1 MKKSNYSGFYK
12 LSVEERLDEVVKFA
26 NLDKEDI
33 KNIKN
38 TDALDISKADNMVE
52 NVIGRF
58 TLPMGVALNFKI
70 NDKDYIIP
78 MVSEEASVIAAAS
91 NAAKLARS
99 SGGFYTSNTGSIMI
113 AQIQIVG
120 VKDVNYTRMVIY
132 ENKEKILK
140 ICNDIDPVLV
150 KFGGGALD
158 IDVRVIE
165 TNFENMVILHLKVN
179 TLDAMGANAVNTMAE
194 AVAPFIET
202 ITGGT
207 VYLRILSNLA
217 IERLVRARTKIK
229 KEELGGEEVVDKI
242 ILAYTFAEADPFR
255 ATTHNKGIM
264 NGISAVV
271 LATGNDTRAIEAG
284 AHAYASITGSYK
296 PLTKWE
302 KDNNGD
308 LVGTIELPLAL
319 GLVGGAT
326 KIHPTAKTVVKILG
340 VKSATE
346 LGEIVASVGLAQNLA
361 AIKALATEGIQRGH
375 MSLHAKNI
383 ASVAGAKGE
392 ELDRIVKKMIEDKN
406 INLEY
411 AKSLLKNKE

>member
-132 ENKEKILK
+132 ENKERILK
-140 ICNDIDPVLV
+140 ICNDKDPVLV

-375 MSLHAKNI
+375 MSVHAKNI

-411 AKSLLKNKE
+411 AKSLLENKE